1 MSFPV
6 YKYDKST
13 ELFNRATKVIPSGI
27 YGHLGPAEGQFI
39 PVNKWPFFAEK
50 AKGTYIWDVDGN
62 KFIDYMCAYGPNVLG
77 YCDPDVDAAA
87 AKQTALGNCTTQ
99 PGKVMVE

>member
-6 YKYDKST
+6 YNYDKST

-39 PVNKWPFFAEK
+39 PVSKWPMFAEK
-50 AKGTYIWDVDGN
+50 AKGTYCMPTPPRGSCI
-62 KFIDYMCAYGPNVLG
+62 CR
-77 YCDPDVDAAA
+77 CS
-87 AKQTALGNCTTQ
+87 
-99 PGKVMVE
+99 

>member
-6 YKYDKST
+6 YNYDKST

-39 PVNKWPFFAEK
+39 PVSKWPMFAEK

-87 AKQTALGNCTTQ
+87 ASTSGSQ
-99 PGKVMVE
+99 